1 MPSASSESGFSDD
14 HGSETNDEEQP
25 TTSTEPTV
33 DQAVET
39 ATPQQAMQE
48 AAALPSV
55 PEEALTEDKPEEK
68 GEESELEEDVTLP
81 TQPCTES
88 PAEEGQ
94 AEAAASEETSTFPL
108 FIPSLRFMAEVPAD
122 MLPPLFPSDRAS
134 STMAENYQVRRCN
147 LAEALSHYS
156 LGVHHFIQKYRS
168 TK

>member
-88 PAEEGQ
+88 PTEEGQ
-94 AEAAASEETSTFPL
+94 AAASEEPSTIPL

-147 LAEALSHYS
+147 LAEALSHY
-156 LGVHHFIQKYRS
+156 HIRS
-168 TK
+168 PPFYTKI